1 MPGNRKFAMFNF
13 CVRIQQTTKN
23 RTTPPADHG
32 TNTGEGT
39 KHRPEPLVQVHI
51 QQPQLLGQDN
61 LYVVDTLDGISL
73 YSNEEMKEIYNV
85 DCDNGN
91 LERLGWSA

>member
-1 MPGNRKFAMFNF
+1 MTQFSRDTEINIIAHGIPGSDS
-13 CVRIQQTTKN
+13 RIIGK
-23 RTTPPADHG
+23 
-32 TNTGEGT
+32 
-39 KHRPEPLVQVHI
+39 K
-51 QQPQLLGQDN
+51 DN